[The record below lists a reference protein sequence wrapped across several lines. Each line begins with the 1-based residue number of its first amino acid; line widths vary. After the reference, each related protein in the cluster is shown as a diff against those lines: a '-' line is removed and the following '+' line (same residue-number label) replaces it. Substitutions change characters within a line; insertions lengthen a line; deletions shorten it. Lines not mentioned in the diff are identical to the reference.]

1 MAEDEDLDLDI
12 ETGGGSNKKM
22 IIIFAVLIFVAVVG
36 TGAGMY
42 VFLKPPAAAVAVGE
56 GGADS
61 ETVVVQKKEAIYHQM
76 KPAFIVNFKADG
88 KQHFLQVS
96 LSVMARERDAIDA
109 VRTHTPLL
117 RNNLVL
123 LFSTQN
129 FSNLQTP
136 EGKDVLRQL
145 ALEEV
150 QGLLQEELGRP
161 GIEQVLFTNFVMQ

>member
-1 MAEDEDLDLDI
+1 MAEDESLDLDVD
-12 ETGGGSNKKM
+12 ESGGSNKKM
-22 IIIFAVLIFVAVVG
+22 VIIFAVLIFVAVVG

-42 VFLKPPAAAVAVGE
+42 FFLQPKGAASTDGA
-56 GGADS
+56 GGADAAP
-61 ETVVVQKKEAIYHQM
+61 VVVQKKEAIYHQM

-129 FSNLQTP
+129 FTNLQTP

-150 QGLLQEELGRP
+150 QGLVEQEIGRP

>member
-12 ETGGGSNKKM
+12 EAAEGSNKKM
-22 IIIFAVLIFVAVVG
+22 IIIFAALIFIAVVG

-42 VFLKPPAAAVAVGE
+42 LFLQPKSAPASDTAGAESAAPAVA
-56 GGADS
+56 
-61 ETVVVQKKEAIYHQM
+61 QKKEAIYLQM

-88 KQHFLQVS
+88 KQRFLQVS
-96 LSVMARERDAIDA
+96 LSVMARERDALDA

-123 LFSTQN
+123 LFSTQD

-145 ALEEV
+145 ALEEI
-150 QGLLQEELGRP
+150 QSLLQEEIGRP